1 MKRFFD
7 SLPKWESY
15 TFDGKHFSVTLENGR
30 TFEGKLVPSSY
41 HSRFYIAMGEGGSDH
56 WDICEL
62 LFGGINRH
70 LDALSQLLDMPIH
83 NGAWPET
90 EDVHVF
96 LERFFNRVI
105 RSKSAKNSA
114 KIIIEA
120 ELSISPKFNL

>member
-7 SLPKWESY
+7 SLPKWKSY

-30 TFEGKLVPSSY
+30 TFEGELESHSY
-41 HSRFYIAMGEGGSDH
+41 THTLYVSMTKDGIEHRE
-56 WDICEL
+56 ICRL
-62 LFGGINRH
+62 LFGEMDKH
-70 LDALSQLLDMPIH
+70 LDALSQLLEMPIYH
-83 NGAWPET
+83 GAWPET

-96 LERFFNRVI
+96 LERFFNRVV